1 MKALIQRV
9 SSASVKSQNETL
21 GEIDQGL
28 VVLLGVEQED
38 EKIDGEILAKK
49 LGDLRIFSNEEGKFD
64 LSLRDVKGEILVISQ
79 FTLCAEYKKGRRPS
93 FTQAARP
100 DKANELYEEFI
111 TLFQNDAD
119 ISKVATGRFAADM
132 QVTINNNG
140 PVTMQL
146 DSAQLKD
153 DIKWIF

>member
-21 GEIDQGL
+21 GEINQGL
-28 VVLLGVEQED
+28 VVLLGVEQDD

-49 LGDLRIFSNEEGKFD
+49 IGDLRIFSNEEGKFD
-64 LSLRDVKGEILVISQ
+64 LSLRDIKGEILIISQ

-93 FTQAARP
+93 FTQAAMP

-119 ISKVATGRFAADM
+119 ISKVATGRFASDM

-146 DSAQLKD
+146 DSAQLK
-153 DIKWIF
+153 

>member
-21 GEIDQGL
+21 GEINQGL
-28 VVLLGVEQED
+28 VVLLGVEQDD
-38 EKIDGEILAKK
+38 EKLDGEILAKK

-64 LSLRDVKGEILVISQ
+64 LSLRDIKGEILIISQ

-93 FTQAARP
+93 FTQAAMP

-119 ISKVATGRFAADM
+119 ISKVATGRFASDM

-146 DSAQLKD
+146 DSAQLK
-153 DIKWIF
+153 

>member
-9 SSASVKSQNETL
+9 SSASVSTESESL
-21 GEIDQGL
+21 GEIQEGL
-28 VVLLGVEQED
+28 VVLLGVEQSD
-38 EKIDGEILAKK
+38 ENDDGIILAKK
-49 LGDLRIFSNEEGKFD
+49 LGDLRIFSNQEGKFD
-64 LSLRDVKGEILVISQ
+64 LSLRDIKGEILIISQ
-79 FTLCAEYKKGRRPS
+79 FTLCADYKKGRRPS

-100 DKANELYEEFI
+100 EKANELYEAFVENFKQD
-111 TLFQNDAD
+111 TE

-146 DSAQLKD
+146 DSAQLK
-153 DIKWIF
+153 

>member
-21 GEIDQGL
+21 GEINQGL
-28 VVLLGVEQED
+28 VVLLGVEQDD
-38 EKIDGEILAKK
+38 EKLDGEILAKK

-64 LSLRDVKGEILVISQ
+64 LSLRDIKGEILIVSQ

-100 DKANELYEEFI
+100 EKANELYEEFI

-119 ISKVATGRFAADM
+119 IRKVATGRFASDM

-146 DSAQLKD
+146 DSAQLK
-153 DIKWIF
+153 

>member
-38 EKIDGEILAKK
+38 EKIDGEMLAKK

-64 LSLRDVKGEILVISQ
+64 LSLRDIKGEILIISQ

-100 DKANELYEEFI
+100 EKANELYEEFI

-119 ISKVATGRFAADM
+119 VSKVATGRFAADM

-146 DSAQLKD
+146 DSAQLK
-153 DIKWIF
+153 

>member
-146 DSAQLKD
+146 DSAQLK
-153 DIKWIF
+153 

>member
-21 GEIDQGL
+21 GEINQGL
-28 VVLLGVEQED
+28 VVLLGVEQDD
-38 EKIDGEILAKK
+38 EKLDGEILAKK

-64 LSLRDVKGEILVISQ
+64 LSLRDIKGEILIISQ

-93 FTQAARP
+93 FTQAAMP

-111 TLFQNDAD
+111 TLFQNDTD
-119 ISKVATGRFAADM
+119 IRKVATGRFAADM

-146 DSAQLKD
+146 DSAQLK
-153 DIKWIF
+153 